1 MLDTR
6 NLGDGAVCFVAR
18 RNCSISPKGLIGF
31 FAGIAA
37 VSIVISLV
45 FYALGA
51 WMILPFAGLEI
62 LALGMA
68 FVGYARHAVD
78 CERISVGHDRIRVEV
93 CDGDIVSARE
103 FDQGLTRLVV
113 TRAPMRTSLAL
124 RVQGQEIEIG
134 KHLALEERQQLA
146 SALEQLLGRAA

>member
-6 NLGDGAVCFVAR
+6 NLGDDAVCFIAR

-78 CERISVGHDRIRVEV
+78 CERICVGHDRIRVEV
-93 CDGDIVSARE
+93 CDGDVVSAQE
-103 FDQGLTRLVV
+103 FEQRLTRLVV
-113 TRAPMRTSLAL
+113 KQAPMRTSLAL
-124 RVQGQEIEIG
+124 CVQGQEIEIG

-146 SALEQLLGRAA
+146 SALGRLLRRAA